1 MRATPPSRNGDVVAI
16 NEPRERTRGHPM
28 ESSKL
33 HPPMPSSPGHCLAGS
48 VSKEPRDPCRPTPP
62 ARPPLARLPDPHA
75 RVYTMLQT
83 ALPTTEVAACFG
95 SLIDGQPVSQVLG
108 QGAAPEDRGALLGL
122 ISRVDALRARQPR
135 ELPIRVLFESSHPE
149 LGGQI
154 ALKFPS
160 LNDTYSLFP
169 ATTPPLTPPLMR
181 GEAAAKTTR
190 TPPPLPRG
198 PLSSS
203 SLMEAC
209 ALLGL
214 PEEHVLGGPAKAA
227 LVRAQS
233 AIAQAA
239 TAVRPSTNSESLPRT
254 PLRVREPEPYPLA
267 EQCLSPES
275 ACDSGPHKPA
285 PGPTPV
291 TGAQSR
297 HAGRSIPKDDDEQ
310 PVSSRKRR
318 LHAI

>member
-1 MRATPPSRNGDVVAI
+1 M
-16 NEPRERTRGHPM
+16 
-28 ESSKL
+28 
-33 HPPMPSSPGHCLAGS
+33 
-48 VSKEPRDPCRPTPP
+48 
-62 ARPPLARLPDPHA
+62 
-75 RVYTMLQT
+75 
-83 ALPTTEVAACFG
+83 
-95 SLIDGQPVSQVLG
+95 
-108 QGAAPEDRGALLGL
+108 LGL

-160 LNDTYSLFP
+160 LKDTYDLFP
-169 ATTPPLTPPLMR
+169 AATPPLMR
-181 GEAAAKTTR
+181 EAQAAKTTC
-190 TPPPLPRG
+190 TPPQPPPG

-227 LVRAQS
+227 LVRAQA

-239 TAVRPSTNSESLPRT
+239 TLGTAAVRPSTNPESMSRT
-254 PLRVREPEPYPLA
+254 PPRGRQPEPYPLV

-291 TGAQSR
+291 TGSQSR